1 MSGIP
6 AGCPIVVAARGVIA
20 WPWQASAQR
29 AGATAARRY
38 VDDFTAWARGEAE
51 DCRVATGQR
60 RQYFATAAQLTI
72 SQAKSGA
79 FANSPLVRAG
89 IEEDGPSVPILT
101 SFKDLGILQH
111 AGKVSAAATAA
122 RAQRTFGRLE
132 RLAGLPLPL
141 HRRVQAVAA
150 AGVAA
155 AAYGAIAGTPPL
167 HRRVQAVA
175 AAGVAA
181 AAYGAIA
188 GTPPLH
194 RRRRGSGVW
203 GHRRGH
209 RRRPVPQ
216 RVEDF
221 EGLDELG
228 GASAPT
234 RGPPLAPRQ
243 HREHLVAQ
251 RM

>member
-167 HRRVQAVA
+167 HRR
-175 AAGVAA
+175 
-181 AAYGAIA
+181 
-188 GTPPLH
+188 
-194 RRRRGSGVW
+194 RRGSGVW